1 MSLAAFLRAKFIFY
15 IRLFSCITYFIDLG
29 FKVSVKMHVLLLK
42 EPRDGESG
50 PDPYIKVDSLYLNPT
65 VLTLLCSYVYSHCIV
80 IFLQYFF
87 FPQELASHG
96 HKATLIPVL
105 SFKFVSLN
113 TLSDKV
119 NPSLHS

>member
-1 MSLAAFLRAKFIFY
+1 
-15 IRLFSCITYFIDLG
+15 
-29 FKVSVKMHVLLLK
+29 MHALLLK

-50 PDPYIKVDSLYLNPT
+50 PDPYVQVEALSLNPHVFNST
-65 VLTLLCSYVYSHCIV
+65 VFIYMFWALTLLMLFISVQILTGIY
-80 IFLQYFF
+80 YFVF
-87 FPQELASHG
+87 QQELASHG

-119 NPSLHS
+119 NPIVTVLN